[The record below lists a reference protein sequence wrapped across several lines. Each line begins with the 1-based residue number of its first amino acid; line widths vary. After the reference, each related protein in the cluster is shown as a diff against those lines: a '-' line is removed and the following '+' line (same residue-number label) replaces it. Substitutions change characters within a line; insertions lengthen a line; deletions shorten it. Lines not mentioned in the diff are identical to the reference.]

1 MNNPQIISVFLRK
14 RYVKRFFLLIHI
26 FAFTIII
33 MSEEILSLIKSESKE
48 KKVSRKKEKKATWL
62 IFTIGNSSDGKNLY
76 AIPAGSVKEVL
87 RDATVFPLPFV
98 PSYVNGVLNRYGDP
112 YVVVDP
118 ASLEG
123 KEAQHSLLFI
133 VMNDESHT
141 CLRITDVK
149 DFFTATDKD
158 VVHFS
163 ETELSEFY
171 DGTLNVDG
179 QDVFVLNVQ
188 AIIEKV
194 GKEIA
199 AA

>member
-1 MNNPQIISVFLRK
+1 
-14 RYVKRFFLLIHI
+14 
-26 FAFTIII
+26 
-33 MSEEILSLIKSESKE
+33 MSDEILSLIKNSSQEEITGKVIL
-48 KKVSRKKEKKATWL
+48 KKSTWL
-62 IFTIGNSSDGKNLY
+62 IFTIGNNNDGKNLY
-76 AIPAGSVKEVL
+76 AIPAESVKEIL

-98 PSYVNGVLNRYGDP
+98 PPYVNGVLNRYGDP
-112 YVVVDP
+112 YVVIDS
-118 ASLEG
+118 ALLEG
-123 KEAQHSLLFI
+123 KEAQKSFLFI

-149 DFFTATDKD
+149 DFFTATEKD
-158 VVHFS
+158 VIHFS
-163 ETELSEFY
+163 ESELSEFY